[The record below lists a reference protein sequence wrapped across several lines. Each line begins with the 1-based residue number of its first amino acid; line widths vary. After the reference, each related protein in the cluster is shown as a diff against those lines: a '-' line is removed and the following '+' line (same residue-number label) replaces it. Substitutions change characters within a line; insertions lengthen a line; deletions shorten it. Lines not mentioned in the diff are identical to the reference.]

1 LIALLSLMLSGEGA
15 ARADSAPTGRL
26 LVSLRAPTHG
36 PAHAAAVEAV
46 TARTGALP
54 DGPSVPQLDM
64 ITVRPRPGESLAGL
78 ARRLHAQRQVSAVTV
93 ERRFAYREVRVQAP
107 QAAARLGSSTAAS
120 AGAAAAV
127 PAASAE
133 ATAAVPA
140 LAARQLSL
148 RDVPVALPNDPALS
162 TLETAP
168 GTPAETPIEWW
179 ADREGLP
186 GAWSYTHGVGTKVG
200 VIDSGVDPSQPDL
213 ASSIEY
219 ANDLDGEPGEGSA
232 TVDRAGHGTHVA
244 GLACGKADNHF
255 GIAGAGYDCRLII
268 EKSDLTE
275 GSVIAAIVDA
285 TNHGAQVI
293 NMSFGTEGSG
303 HSPQLEQAIRY
314 AYRHNVVLVA
324 AAADEV
330 STAQGDPA
338 EILQPPGSGPQL
350 GSGLGLTVAS
360 ADFTGRRSLFSG
372 YGSEISLAA
381 YGSFH
386 NYPSEGG
393 PPGIFSDFPANPTEI
408 ESGAGSSLP
417 PCSYCRA
424 ALDGNDLY
432 AYLAGTSM
440 AAPQVAG
447 VAALVRQVAPQLSAG
462 QVISLLEQTA
472 RRSRGSGWNAGL
484 GWGILDAG
492 AAVSAAWADAHPVQ
506 ARRARRARQR
516 YLRRSAR
523 CQAAHRDRRAS
534 RSSSVRCKT

>member
-1 LIALLSLMLSGEGA
+1 MALLPLVLSGEGA
-15 ARADSAPTGRL
+15 ALADSPPTGRL
-26 LVSLRAPTHG
+26 LVSLRAPSHG

-46 TARTGALP
+46 TADTDARL
-54 DGPSVPQLDM
+54 DGPNVPQIGM
-64 ITVRPRPGESLAGL
+64 ITVRPRAGESLAAL
-78 ARRLHAQRQVSAVTV
+78 ARTLRAQRQVSAVAI
-93 ERRFAYREVRVQAP
+93 ERRFSYREVRAP
-107 QAAARLGSSTAAS
+107 QPLASTALTTSSALSAFAARHI
-120 AGAAAAV
+120 
-127 PAASAE
+127 
-133 ATAAVPA
+133 
-140 LAARQLSL
+140 SL
-148 RDVPVALPNDPALS
+148 RAVPVALPDDPALR
-162 TLETAP
+162 TPETAP
-168 GTPAETPIEWW
+168 GTPSGTPIEWW

-186 GAWSYTHGVGTKVG
+186 QAWRYTHGVGAKVG

-213 ASSIEY
+213 SDSIEY
-219 ANDLDGEPGEGSA
+219 ANDLDGEPEEGSA

-244 GLACGKADNHF
+244 GLACGRADNAF
-255 GIAGAGYDCRLII
+255 GIAGAGYDCRLLI

-285 TNHGAQVI
+285 TNHGAQAI

-303 HSPQLEQAIRY
+303 HAPQLTQAIRY

-324 AAADEV
+324 AAADEP
-330 STAQGDPA
+330 TTEQGDPA
-338 EILQPPGSGPQL
+338 DILQPAGSGSQL

-360 ADFTGRRSLFSG
+360 ADFSGQRSLFSG

-386 NYPSEGG
+386 NYASEGG

-440 AAPQVAG
+440 AAPQVSAA
-447 VAALVRQVAPQLSAG
+447 AALVRQVAPQLSAG
-462 QVISLLEQTA
+462 QVIALLEQTA
-472 RRSRGSGWNAGL
+472 RRSRGSGWSAEE

-492 AAVSAAWADAHPVQ
+492 AAVSAAWAQTHPAQ
-506 ARRARRARQR
+506 ARRARQARRR
-516 YLRRSAR
+516 YSRRSTR
-523 CQAAHRDRRAS
+523 CPAGRRSHRAG
-534 RSSSVRCKT
+534 RSSAGRCRT